1 MMSRG
6 LVIKNTGSLF
16 LVQLEDGSIVETNLR
31 GRFRLKGIRSTNPV
45 VVGDVVGV
53 EGESIVEIEP
63 RKNYIIRKSSNLS
76 KESHILASNIDQVFL
91 VVTIKKPETP
101 FEFIDRFLL
110 TANAYHIPVVIV
122 LNKVDILDDDE
133 MVLADAIKGLYQQ
146 NLGYKVI
153 FSSVLTG
160 EGVEEVRLMLKDKL
174 SLFSG
179 NSGVGKSSL
188 LNALDPS
195 LDLKVGDVSRQHQT
209 GMHTTTYSEVFSIAD
224 GKVIDS
230 PGIKGF
236 GIIDMEASDISKFFP
251 DIAHYARNC
260 RFDDCK
266 HINEPNCAVL
276 EALEQQKIAVS
287 RYNSYKSILL
297 DLDEKKYR

>member
-1 MMSRG
+1 MSKG

-16 LVQLEDGSIVETNLR
+16 LVQLEDGTIVETNLR

-45 VVGDVVGV
+45 VVGDVVEV
-53 EGESIVEIEP
+53 DGESIVAIES

-76 KESHILASNIDQVFL
+76 KESHILAANIDQVFL

-122 LNKVDILDDDE
+122 LNKVDILDEDE
-133 MVLADAIKGLYQQ
+133 MALAEAIKGLYEK

-153 FSSVLTG
+153 FSSTMSG
-160 EGVEEVRLMLKDKL
+160 EGVVEVKEMLAGKL

-188 LNALDPS
+188 LNVLEPS
-195 LDLKVGDVSRQHQT
+195 LGLKVGDVSRQHQT
-209 GMHTTTYSEVFSIAD
+209 GMHTTTYSEVFDIAG

-236 GIIDMEASDISKFFP
+236 GIIDMEAAEISKFFP
-251 DIAHYARNC
+251 DIAKFALEC

-266 HINEPNCAVL
+266 HLNEPSCAVL
-276 EALEQQKIAVS
+276 KALEEQKIAAS

>member
-1 MMSRG
+1 MSKG

-16 LVQLEDGSIVETNLR
+16 LVQLEDGTIVETNLR

-45 VVGDVVGV
+45 VVGDMVQVD
-53 EGESIVEIEP
+53 GESIVGIEP

-76 KESHILASNIDQVFL
+76 KESHILAANIDQVFL

-122 LNKVDILDDDE
+122 LNKVDILDEDE
-133 MVLADAIKGLYQQ
+133 MALAEAIKGLYEK

-153 FSSVLTG
+153 FSSTVTG
-160 EGVEEVRLMLKDKL
+160 EGVVEVKEMLAGKL

-188 LNALDPS
+188 LNVLEPS
-195 LDLKVGDVSRQHQT
+195 LGLKVGDVSRQHQT
-209 GMHTTTYSEVFSIAD
+209 GMHTTTYSEVFDIAG

-236 GIIDMEASDISKFFP
+236 GIIDMEAAEISKFFP
-251 DIAHYARNC
+251 DIAKFALEC

-266 HINEPNCAVL
+266 HLNEPSCAVL
-276 EALEQQKIAVS
+276 KALEEQKIAAS

>member
-1 MMSRG
+1 MCKG

-16 LVQLEDGSIVETNLR
+16 LVRLEDGSVVETSLR

-45 VVGDVVGV
+45 VVGDIVKV
-53 EGESIVEIEP
+53 EGESIVDIEP

-76 KESHILASNIDQVFL
+76 KESHILAANIDQVFL

-122 LNKVDILDDDE
+122 LNKVDILEEDE
-133 MVLADAIKGLYQQ
+133 MALAEAIKGLYDK
-146 NLGYKVI
+146 NLGYKVV
-153 FSSVLTG
+153 FSSTVTG
-160 EGVEEVRLMLKDKL
+160 EGVEEVKVMLKDKL

-188 LNALDPS
+188 LNMLEPS
-195 LDLKVGDVSRQHQT
+195 LALKVGDVSKQHQT
-209 GMHTTTYSEVFSIAD
+209 GMHTTTYSEVFDIAD

-236 GIIDMEASDISKFFP
+236 GIIDMEAAEISKFFP
-251 DIAHYARNC
+251 DIAKYALEC

-276 EALEQQKIAVS
+276 RAVDIS
-287 RYNSYKSILL
+287 ASADTR
-297 DLDEKKYR
+297 RH

>member
-1 MMSRG
+1 MSRG

-16 LVQLEDGSIVETNLR
+16 LVQLEDRSVVETNLR

-45 VVGDVVGV
+45 VVGDMVQVD
-53 EGESIVEIEP
+53 GESIVAIEP

-76 KESHILASNIDQVFL
+76 KESHILAANIDQVFL

-122 LNKVDILDDDE
+122 LNKVDILDEDE
-133 MVLADAIKGLYQQ
+133 MALAGAIKTLYEA
-146 NLGYKVI
+146 NLGYKVV
-153 FSSVLTG
+153 FSSTVTG
-160 EGVEEVRLMLKDKL
+160 EGVEEVKAMLKGKL

-188 LNALDPS
+188 LNVLQPS
-195 LDLKVGDVSRQHQT
+195 LGLKVGDVSRQHQT
-209 GMHTTTYSEVFSIAD
+209 GMHTTTYSEVFDIAE

-236 GIIDMEASDISKFFP
+236 GIIDMEAAEISKFFP
-251 DIAHYARNC
+251 DIAKFALEC

-266 HINEPNCAVL
+266 HINEPSCAVL
-276 EALEQQKIAVS
+276 KALEEQKIAMS

>member
-1 MMSRG
+1 MAKG

-16 LVQLEDGSIVETNLR
+16 LVQLEDGSVVETSLR
-31 GRFRLKGIRSTNPV
+31 GKFRLKGIRSTNPV
-45 VVGDVVGV
+45 VVGDIVNVD
-53 EGESIVEIEP
+53 GESIVDIEP

-76 KESHILASNIDQVFL
+76 KESHILAANIDQVFL

-122 LNKVDILDDDE
+122 LNKMDILDEDE
-133 MVLADAIKGLYQQ
+133 LALANAIKGLYET
-146 NLGYKVI
+146 NLGYKVVL
-153 FSSVLTG
+153 SSTVTG
-160 EGVEEVRLMLKDKL
+160 EGVEEVKAMLNGKL

-188 LNALDPS
+188 LNMLEPS
-195 LDLKVGDVSRQHQT
+195 LALKVGDVSKQHQT
-209 GMHTTTYSEVFSIAD
+209 GMHTTTYSEVFDIAE

-236 GIIDMEASDISKFFP
+236 GIIDMEAAEISKFFP
-251 DIAHYARNC
+251 DIAKYALEC

-276 EALEQQKIAVS
+276 KALKEQKIAVS

>member
-1 MMSRG
+1 MSRG

-45 VVGDVVGV
+45 VVGDMVQVD
-53 EGESIVEIEP
+53 GESIVEIEP

-122 LNKVDILDDDE
+122 LNKVDILDEDE
-133 MVLADAIKGLYQQ
+133 MALAGAIKALYEA
-146 NLGYKVI
+146 NLGYKVV
-153 FSSVLTG
+153 FSSTVTG
-160 EGVEEVRLMLKDKL
+160 EGVQEVKAMLHGKL

-188 LNALDPS
+188 LNMLEPS
-195 LDLKVGDVSRQHQT
+195 LSLKVGDVSRQHQT
-209 GMHTTTYSEVFSIAD
+209 GMHTTTYSEVFDIAE

-266 HINEPNCAVL
+266 HVNEPNCAVL

>member
-1 MMSRG
+1 MSKG

-16 LVQLEDGSIVETNLR
+16 LVELEDGSVVETNLR

-45 VVGDVVGV
+45 VVGDIVQVD
-53 EGESIVEIEP
+53 GESIVSIEP

-76 KESHILASNIDQVFL
+76 KESHILAANIDQVFL

-122 LNKVDILDDDE
+122 LNKVDILDEDE
-133 MVLADAIKGLYQQ
+133 LALAEAIKGLYEK
-146 NLGYKVI
+146 NLGYKVV
-153 FSSVLTG
+153 FSSTVNG
-160 EGVEEVRLMLKDKL
+160 DGVEEIKQMVEGKL

-188 LNALDPS
+188 LNVLEPS
-195 LDLKVGDVSRQHQT
+195 LGLKVGDVSRQHQT
-209 GMHTTTYSEVFSIAD
+209 GMHTTTYSEVFDIAG

-236 GIIDMEASDISKFFP
+236 GIIDMEAAEISKFFP
-251 DIAHYARNC
+251 DIAKFALEC

-266 HINEPNCAVL
+266 HVNEPSCAVL
-276 EALEQQKIAVS
+276 KALEEQKIALS

>member
-1 MMSRG
+1 MSKG

-16 LVQLEDGSIVETNLR
+16 LVELEDGSVVETNLR

-45 VVGDVVGV
+45 VVGDIVQVD
-53 EGESIVEIEP
+53 GESIVSIEP

-76 KESHILASNIDQVFL
+76 KESHILAANIDQVFL

-122 LNKVDILDDDE
+122 LNKVDILDEDE
-133 MVLADAIKGLYQQ
+133 LALAEAIKGLYEK
-146 NLGYKVI
+146 NLGYKVVY
-153 FSSVLTG
+153 SSTVNG
-160 EGVEEVRLMLKDKL
+160 DGVEEIKQMLEGKL

-188 LNALDPS
+188 LNVLEPS
-195 LDLKVGDVSRQHQT
+195 LGLKVGDVSRQHQT
-209 GMHTTTYSEVFSIAD
+209 GMHTTTYSEVFDIAG

-236 GIIDMEASDISKFFP
+236 GIIDMEAAEISKFFP
-251 DIAHYARNC
+251 DIAKFALEC

-266 HINEPNCAVL
+266 HVNEPSCAVL
-276 EALEQQKIAVS
+276 KALEEQKIALS

>member
-1 MMSRG
+1 MSRG

-16 LVQLEDGSIVETNLR
+16 LVQLEDGSLVETNLR

-45 VVGDVVGV
+45 VVGDIVQVD
-53 EGESIVEIEP
+53 GESIVAIEP

-76 KESHILASNIDQVFL
+76 KESHILAANIDQVFL

-133 MVLADAIKGLYQQ
+133 LALAEAIKGLYEN
-146 NLGYKVI
+146 NLGYKVV
-153 FSSVLTG
+153 FSSTVTG
-160 EGVEEVRLMLKDKL
+160 EGVDEIKAMLKGKL

-188 LNALDPS
+188 LNVLEPS
-195 LDLKVGDVSRQHQT
+195 LGLKVGDVSRQHQT
-209 GMHTTTYSEVFSIAD
+209 GMHTTTYSEVFDIAE

-236 GIIDMEASDISKFFP
+236 GIIDMEAAEISKFFP
-251 DIAHYARNC
+251 DIAKFALEC

-266 HINEPNCAVL
+266 HINEPSCAVL
-276 EALEQQKIAVS
+276 KALEEQKIAMS

>member
-1 MMSRG
+1 MSRG

-133 MVLADAIKGLYQQ
+133 MVLADAIKALYQQ

>member
-1 MMSRG
+1 MSRG

-188 LNALDPS
+188 LNALDSS

-251 DIAHYARNC
+251 DIAYYARNC

>member
-1 MMSRG
+1 MSRG

-16 LVQLEDGSIVETNLR
+16 LVQLEDGSLVETNLR

-45 VVGDVVGV
+45 VVGDMVQVD
-53 EGESIVEIEP
+53 GESIVAIEP

-76 KESHILASNIDQVFL
+76 KESHILAANIDQVFL

-122 LNKVDILDDDE
+122 LNKVDILDEDE
-133 MVLADAIKGLYQQ
+133 LALAEAIKGLYEK
-146 NLGYKVI
+146 NLGYKVV
-153 FSSVLTG
+153 FSSTVNG
-160 EGVEEVRLMLKDKL
+160 DGVEEIKQMLEGKL

-188 LNALDPS
+188 LNVLEPS
-195 LDLKVGDVSRQHQT
+195 LGLKVGDVSRQHQT
-209 GMHTTTYSEVFSIAD
+209 GMHTTTYSEVFDIAG

-236 GIIDMEASDISKFFP
+236 GIIDMEAAEISKFFP
-251 DIAHYARNC
+251 DIAKFALEC

-266 HINEPNCAVL
+266 HVNEPSCAVL
-276 EALEQQKIAVS
+276 KALEEQKIALS

>member
-1 MMSRG
+1 MSRG

-76 KESHILASNIDQVFL
+76 KESHILASNIDQLFL

>member
-1 MMSRG
+1 MSKG

-16 LVQLEDGSIVETNLR
+16 LVEREDGSRVETSLR
-31 GRFRLKGIRSTNPV
+31 GRFRLNGIRSTNPV
-45 VVGDVVGV
+45 VVGDIV
-53 EGESIVEIEP
+53 EVDGESIVGIEP

-76 KESHILASNIDQVFL
+76 KESHILAANIDQVFL

-122 LNKVDILDDDE
+122 LNKVDILDEDE
-133 MVLADAIKGLYQQ
+133 MALAGAIKGLYEN
-146 NLGYKVI
+146 NLGYKVV
-153 FSSVLTG
+153 FSSTVTG
-160 EGVEEVRLMLKDKL
+160 EGVEKVKAMLNGKL

-188 LNALDPS
+188 LNMLEPS
-195 LDLKVGDVSRQHQT
+195 LALKVGDVSKQHQT
-209 GMHTTTYSEVFSIAD
+209 GMHTTTYSEVFDIAE

-236 GIIDMEASDISKFFP
+236 GIIDMGAAEISKFFP
-251 DIAHYARNC
+251 DIAKFALEC

-276 EALEQQKIAVS
+276 KALDEQKIALS

>member
-1 MMSRG
+1 MSKG

-16 LVQLEDGSIVETNLR
+16 LVQLEDGTIVETNLR

-45 VVGDVVGV
+45 VVGDMV
-53 EGESIVEIEP
+53 EVDGESIVAIEP

-76 KESHILASNIDQVFL
+76 KESHILAANIDQVFL

-122 LNKVDILDDDE
+122 LNKVDILDEDE
-133 MVLADAIKGLYQQ
+133 MALAEAIKGLYET
-146 NLGYKVI
+146 NLGYKVV
-153 FSSVLTG
+153 FSSTVTG
-160 EGVEEVRLMLKDKL
+160 EGVVEVKEMLAGKL

-188 LNALDPS
+188 LNVLEPS
-195 LDLKVGDVSRQHQT
+195 LGLKVGDVSRQHQT
-209 GMHTTTYSEVFSIAD
+209 GMHTTTYSEVFDIAE

-236 GIIDMEASDISKFFP
+236 GIIDMEAAEISKFFP
-251 DIAHYARNC
+251 DIAKFALEC

-266 HINEPNCAVL
+266 HLNEPSCAVL
-276 EALEQQKIAVS
+276 EALEDQKIAAS

>member
-1 MMSRG
+1 MSRG

-16 LVQLEDGSIVETNLR
+16 LVQLEDGSLVETNLR

-45 VVGDVVGV
+45 VVGDMVQVD
-53 EGESIVEIEP
+53 GESIVAIEP

-76 KESHILASNIDQVFL
+76 KESHILAANIDQVFL

-122 LNKVDILDDDE
+122 LNKVDILDEDE
-133 MVLADAIKGLYQQ
+133 MALAGAIKALYEA
-146 NLGYKVI
+146 NLGYKVV
-153 FSSVLTG
+153 FSSTVTG
-160 EGVEEVRLMLKDKL
+160 EGVEEVKAMLKGKL

-188 LNALDPS
+188 LNVLQPS
-195 LDLKVGDVSRQHQT
+195 LGLKVGDVSRQHQT
-209 GMHTTTYSEVFSIAD
+209 GMHTTTYSEVFDIAE

-236 GIIDMEASDISKFFP
+236 GIIDMEATEISKFFP
-251 DIAHYARNC
+251 DIAKFALEC

-266 HINEPNCAVL
+266 HINEPSCAVL
-276 EALEQQKIAVS
+276 KALEEQKIAMS

>member
-1 MMSRG
+1 MSRG

-16 LVQLEDGSIVETNLR
+16 LVELEDGSVVETSLR

-45 VVGDVVGV
+45 VVGDIVTV
-53 EGESIVEIEP
+53 EGETIVDIEA

-76 KESHILASNIDQVFL
+76 KESHILAANIDQVFL

-122 LNKVDILDDDE
+122 LNKVDILDEDE
-133 MVLADAIKGLYQQ
+133 MALAKAIKALYEN
-146 NLGYKVI
+146 NLGYKVV
-153 FSSVLTG
+153 FSSTVTG
-160 EGVEEVRLMLKDKL
+160 VGVQEVKSMLNGKL

-188 LNALDPS
+188 LNMLEPS
-195 LDLKVGDVSRQHQT
+195 LELKVGDVSKQHQT
-209 GMHTTTYSEVFSIAD
+209 GMHTTTYSEVFDIAG

-236 GIIDMEASDISKFFP
+236 GIIDMEAAEISKFFP
-251 DIAHYARNC
+251 DIAKYALEC

-276 EALEQQKIAVS
+276 KALEEQKIAAS

>member
-1 MMSRG
+1 MSRG

-188 LNALDPS
+188 LNALEPS

-236 GIIDMEASDISKFFP
+236 GIIDMEASDISKYFP

>member
-1 MMSRG
+1 MSRG

-188 LNALDPS
+188 LNALEPS

>member
-1 MMSRG
+1 MSKG

-16 LVQLEDGSIVETNLR
+16 LVELEDGSVVETSLR

-45 VVGDVVGV
+45 VVGDIVTV
-53 EGESIVEIEP
+53 EGETIVDIQP

-76 KESHILASNIDQVFL
+76 KESHILAANIDQVFL

-122 LNKVDILDDDE
+122 LNKMDILDEDE
-133 MVLADAIKGLYQQ
+133 LALANAIKGLYET
-146 NLGYKVI
+146 NLGYKVVL
-153 FSSVLTG
+153 SSTVTG
-160 EGVEEVRLMLKDKL
+160 EGVEEVKAMLNGKL

-188 LNALDPS
+188 LNMLEPS
-195 LDLKVGDVSRQHQT
+195 LALKVGDVSKQHQT
-209 GMHTTTYSEVFSIAD
+209 GMHTTTYSEVFDIAE

-236 GIIDMEASDISKFFP
+236 GIIDMEAAEISKFFP
-251 DIAHYARNC
+251 DIAKYALEC

-276 EALEQQKIAVS
+276 KALKEQKIAVS

>member
-1 MMSRG
+1 MSKG

-16 LVQLEDGSIVETNLR
+16 LVQLEDGSVVETNLR

-45 VVGDVVGV
+45 VVGDIVDV
-53 EGESIVEIEP
+53 EGESIVGIEP

-76 KESHILASNIDQVFL
+76 KESHILAANIDQVFL

-122 LNKVDILDDDE
+122 LNKVDILDE
-133 MVLADAIKGLYQQ
+133 EELALAGAIKGLYEK
-146 NLGYKVI
+146 NLGYKVV
-153 FSSVLTG
+153 FSSTLNG
-160 EGVEEVRLMLKDKL
+160 EGVDEIKQMLKGKL

-188 LNALDPS
+188 LNVLEPS
-195 LDLKVGDVSRQHQT
+195 LGLKVGDVSRQHQT
-209 GMHTTTYSEVFSIAD
+209 GMHTTTYSEVFDIAG

-236 GIIDMEASDISKFFP
+236 GIIDMEAAEISKFFP
-251 DIAHYARNC
+251 DIARFALEC

-266 HINEPNCAVL
+266 HINEPSCAVL
-276 EALEQQKIAVS
+276 KALEEQKIAQS

>member
-1 MMSRG
+1 MSRG

-16 LVQLEDGSIVETNLR
+16 LVQLEDGSLVETNLR

-45 VVGDVVGV
+45 VVGDVVQV
-53 EGESIVEIEP
+53 DGESIVAIEP

-76 KESHILASNIDQVFL
+76 KESHILAANIDQVFL

-122 LNKVDILDDDE
+122 LNKVDILDEDE
-133 MVLADAIKGLYQQ
+133 MALASAIKALYEA
-146 NLGYKVI
+146 NLGYKVV
-153 FSSVLTG
+153 FSSTVTG
-160 EGVEEVRLMLKDKL
+160 EGVEEVKAMLKGKL

-188 LNALDPS
+188 LNMLDPS
-195 LDLKVGDVSRQHQT
+195 LCLKVGDVSRQHQT
-209 GMHTTTYSEVFSIAD
+209 GMHTTTYSEVFDIAG

-236 GIIDMEASDISKFFP
+236 GIIDMEAAEISKFFP
-251 DIAHYARNC
+251 DIAKFALEC

-266 HINEPNCAVL
+266 HINEPSCAVL
-276 EALEQQKIAVS
+276 KALEEQKIAMS

>member
-1 MMSRG
+1 MSKG

-16 LVQLEDGSIVETNLR
+16 LVQLEDGAIVETNLR

-45 VVGDVVGV
+45 VVGDVVEV
-53 EGESIVEIEP
+53 DGESIVAIEP

-76 KESHILASNIDQVFL
+76 KESHILAANIDQVFL

-122 LNKVDILDDDE
+122 LNKVDILDEDE
-133 MVLADAIKGLYQQ
+133 MALAEAIKGLYEK

-153 FSSVLTG
+153 FSSTVSG
-160 EGVEEVRLMLKDKL
+160 EGVVEVKEMLAGKL

-188 LNALDPS
+188 LNVLEPS
-195 LDLKVGDVSRQHQT
+195 LGLKVGDVSRQHQT
-209 GMHTTTYSEVFSIAD
+209 GMHTTTYSEVFDIAG

-236 GIIDMEASDISKFFP
+236 GIIDMEAAEISKFFP
-251 DIAHYARNC
+251 DIAKFALEC

-266 HINEPNCAVL
+266 HLNEPSCAVL
-276 EALEQQKIAVS
+276 KALEEQKIAAS

>member
-1 MMSRG
+1 MSKG

-16 LVQLEDGSIVETNLR
+16 LVELEDGSVVETNLR

-45 VVGDVVGV
+45 VVGDIVQVD
-53 EGESIVEIEP
+53 GESIVSIEP

-76 KESHILASNIDQVFL
+76 KESHILAANIDQVFL

-122 LNKVDILDDDE
+122 LNKVDILDEDE
-133 MVLADAIKGLYQQ
+133 LALAEAIKGLYEK
-146 NLGYKVI
+146 NLGYKVV
-153 FSSVLTG
+153 FSSTVNG
-160 EGVEEVRLMLKDKL
+160 DGVEDIKQMLEGKL

-188 LNALDPS
+188 LNVLEPS
-195 LDLKVGDVSRQHQT
+195 LGLKVGDVSRQHQT
-209 GMHTTTYSEVFSIAD
+209 GMHTTTYSEVFDIAG

-236 GIIDMEASDISKFFP
+236 GIIDMEAAEISKFFP
-251 DIAHYARNC
+251 DIAKFALEC

-266 HINEPNCAVL
+266 HVNEPSCAVL
-276 EALEQQKIAVS
+276 KALEEQKIALS

>member
-1 MMSRG
+1 MSKG

-16 LVQLEDGSIVETNLR
+16 LVQLEDGTIVETNLR
-31 GRFRLKGIRSTNPV
+31 GRFRLKGISSTIPV
-45 VVGDVVGV
+45 VVGDMVQVD
-53 EGESIVEIEP
+53 GESIVAIEP

-76 KESHILASNIDQVFL
+76 KESHILAANIDQVFL

-122 LNKVDILDDDE
+122 LNKVDILDEDE
-133 MVLADAIKGLYQQ
+133 MALAEAIKGLYET
-146 NLGYKVI
+146 NLGYKVV
-153 FSSVLTG
+153 FSSTVSG
-160 EGVEEVRLMLKDKL
+160 EGVAEVKEMLSGKL

-188 LNALDPS
+188 LNVLEPS
-195 LDLKVGDVSRQHQT
+195 LGLKVGDVSRQHQT
-209 GMHTTTYSEVFSIAD
+209 GMHTTTYSEVFDIAE
-224 GKVIDS
+224 GKVLDS

-236 GIIDMEASDISKFFP
+236 GIIDMEAAEISKFFP
-251 DIAHYARNC
+251 DIAKFALEC

-266 HINEPNCAVL
+266 HLNEPSCAVL
-276 EALEQQKIAVS
+276 KALEEQKIAAS

>member
-1 MMSRG
+1 MSRG

-16 LVQLEDGSIVETNLR
+16 LVQLEDGSLVETNLR

-45 VVGDVVGV
+45 VVGDMVQVD
-53 EGESIVEIEP
+53 GESIVAIEP

-76 KESHILASNIDQVFL
+76 KESHILAANIDQVFL

-122 LNKVDILDDDE
+122 LNKVDILDEDE
-133 MVLADAIKGLYQQ
+133 MALAGAIKALYEA
-146 NLGYKVI
+146 NLGYKVV
-153 FSSVLTG
+153 FSSTVTG
-160 EGVEEVRLMLKDKL
+160 EGVEEVKAMLKGKL

-188 LNALDPS
+188 LNLLQPS
-195 LDLKVGDVSRQHQT
+195 LGLKVGDVSRQHQT
-209 GMHTTTYSEVFSIAD
+209 GMHTTTYSEVFDIAE

-236 GIIDMEASDISKFFP
+236 GIIDMEAAEISKFFP
-251 DIAHYARNC
+251 DIAKFALEC

-266 HINEPNCAVL
+266 HINEPSCAVL
-276 EALEQQKIAVS
+276 KALEEQKIAMS

>member
-1 MMSRG
+1 MSRG

-16 LVQLEDGSIVETNLR
+16 LVQLEDGSLVETNLR

-45 VVGDVVGV
+45 VVGDIVQVD
-53 EGESIVEIEP
+53 GESIVAIEP

-76 KESHILASNIDQVFL
+76 KESHILAANIDQVFL

-133 MVLADAIKGLYQQ
+133 LALAEAIKGLYEN
-146 NLGYKVI
+146 NLGYKVV
-153 FSSVLTG
+153 FSSTVTG
-160 EGVEEVRLMLKDKL
+160 EGVDEIKAMLKGKL

-188 LNALDPS
+188 LNVLEPS
-195 LDLKVGDVSRQHQT
+195 LGLKVGDVSRQHQT
-209 GMHTTTYSEVFSIAD
+209 GMHTTTYSEVFDIAE

-230 PGIKGF
+230 PGLKGF
-236 GIIDMEASDISKFFP
+236 GIIDMEAAEISKFFP
-251 DIAHYARNC
+251 DIAKFALEC

-266 HINEPNCAVL
+266 HINEPSCAVL
-276 EALEQQKIAVS
+276 KALEEQKIAMS

>member
-1 MMSRG
+1 MSKG

-16 LVQLEDGSIVETNLR
+16 LVELEDGSVVETSLR

-45 VVGDVVGV
+45 VVGDIVTV
-53 EGESIVEIEP
+53 EGETIVDIQP

-76 KESHILASNIDQVFL
+76 KESHILAANIDQVFL

-122 LNKVDILDDDE
+122 LNKVDILDEDE
-133 MVLADAIKGLYQQ
+133 MALAKAIKALYE
-146 NLGYKVI
+146 NDLGYKVV
-153 FSSVLTG
+153 FSSTVTG
-160 EGVEEVRLMLKDKL
+160 VGVQEVKSMLNGKL

-188 LNALDPS
+188 LNMLEPS
-195 LDLKVGDVSRQHQT
+195 LELKVGDVSKQHQT
-209 GMHTTTYSEVFSIAD
+209 GMHTTTYSEVFDIAE

-236 GIIDMEASDISKFFP
+236 GIIDMEAAEISKFFP
-251 DIAHYARNC
+251 DIAKYALEC

-276 EALEQQKIAVS
+276 KALEEQKIAAS

>member
-1 MMSRG
+1 MAKG

-16 LVQLEDGSIVETNLR
+16 LVQLEDGSVVETSLR

-45 VVGDVVGV
+45 VVGDIV
-53 EGESIVEIEP
+53 EVDGESIVNIEP

-76 KESHILASNIDQVFL
+76 KESHILAANIDQVFL

-122 LNKVDILDDDE
+122 LNKVDILDEDE
-133 MVLADAIKGLYQQ
+133 MALAKAIKALYEK
-146 NLGYKVI
+146 NLGYKVV
-153 FSSVLTG
+153 FSSTVTG
-160 EGVEEVRLMLKDKL
+160 EGVDEVKSMLNAKL

-188 LNALDPS
+188 LNMLEPS
-195 LDLKVGDVSRQHQT
+195 LALKVGDVSKQHQT
-209 GMHTTTYSEVFSIAD
+209 GMHTTTYSEVFDIAE

-236 GIIDMEASDISKFFP
+236 GIIDMEAAEISKFFP
-251 DIAHYARNC
+251 DIAKYALEC

-276 EALEQQKIAVS
+276 KALEEQKIAAS

>member
-1 MMSRG
+1 MAKG

-16 LVQLEDGSIVETNLR
+16 LVQLEDGSVVETSLR

-45 VVGDVVGV
+45 VVGDIV
-53 EGESIVEIEP
+53 EVDGESIVNIEP

-76 KESHILASNIDQVFL
+76 KESHILAANIDQVFL

-122 LNKVDILDDDE
+122 LNKVDILDEDE
-133 MVLADAIKGLYQQ
+133 MALAEAIKWLYEQ
-146 NLGYKVI
+146 NLGYKVVL
-153 FSSVLTG
+153 SSTVTAA
-160 EGVEEVRLMLKDKL
+160 GVEEVKAMLKDKL

-188 LNALDPS
+188 LNMLEPS
-195 LDLKVGDVSRQHQT
+195 LSLKVGDVSRQHQT
-209 GMHTTTYSEVFSIAD
+209 GMHTTTYSEVFDIAG

-236 GIIDMEASDISKFFP
+236 GIIDMEAAEISKFFP
-251 DIAHYARNC
+251 DIAKYALEC

-276 EALEQQKIAVS
+276 KALEEKKIALS

>member
-1 MMSRG
+1 MSRG

-16 LVQLEDGSIVETNLR
+16 LVQLEDGSVVETNLR

-45 VVGDVVGV
+45 VVGDMVQVD
-53 EGESIVEIEP
+53 GESIVDIEP

-122 LNKVDILDDDE
+122 LNKVDILDEDE
-133 MVLADAIKGLYQQ
+133 MALAGAIKALYET
-146 NLGYKVI
+146 NLGCKVV
-153 FSSVLTG
+153 FSSTVTG
-160 EGVEEVRLMLKDKL
+160 EGVQEVRAMLHGKL

-188 LNALDPS
+188 LNMLEPS
-195 LDLKVGDVSRQHQT
+195 LSLKVGDVSRQHQT
-209 GMHTTTYSEVFSIAD
+209 GMHTTTYSEVFDIAG

-236 GIIDMEASDISKFFP
+236 GIIDMEAAEIGKFFP
-251 DIAHYARNC
+251 DIARFALEC

-266 HINEPNCAVL
+266 HINEPSCAVL
-276 EALEQQKIAVS
+276 KALEEQKIAQS

>member
-1 MMSRG
+1 MSRG

-16 LVQLEDGSIVETNLR
+16 LVQLEDGSLVETNLR

-45 VVGDVVGV
+45 VVGDMVQVD
-53 EGESIVEIEP
+53 GESIVAIEP

-76 KESHILASNIDQVFL
+76 KESHILAANIDQVFL

-110 TANAYHIPVVIV
+110 TANAYHIRVVIV
-122 LNKVDILDDDE
+122 LNKVDILDEDE
-133 MVLADAIKGLYQQ
+133 MALAGAIKALYEA
-146 NLGYKVI
+146 NLGYKVV
-153 FSSVLTG
+153 FSSTVTG
-160 EGVEEVRLMLKDKL
+160 EGVEEVKAMLKGKL

-188 LNALDPS
+188 LNMLDPS
-195 LDLKVGDVSRQHQT
+195 LGLKVGDVSRQHQT
-209 GMHTTTYSEVFSIAD
+209 GMHTTTYSEVFDIAE

-236 GIIDMEASDISKFFP
+236 GIIDMEAAEISKFFP
-251 DIAHYARNC
+251 DIAKFALEC

-266 HINEPNCAVL
+266 HINEPSCAVL
-276 EALEQQKIAVS
+276 KALEEQKIAMS

>member
-1 MMSRG
+1 MSKG

-16 LVQLEDGSIVETNLR
+16 LVQLEDGSLVETNLR

-45 VVGDVVGV
+45 VVGDMVQVD
-53 EGESIVEIEP
+53 GESIVAIEP

-76 KESHILASNIDQVFL
+76 KESHILAANIDQVFL

-122 LNKVDILDDDE
+122 LNKVDILDEDE
-133 MVLADAIKGLYQQ
+133 MALAGAIKALYEA
-146 NLGYKVI
+146 NLGYKVV
-153 FSSVLTG
+153 FSSTETG
-160 EGVEEVRLMLKDKL
+160 EGVEEVKAMLKGKL

-188 LNALDPS
+188 LNVLQPS
-195 LDLKVGDVSRQHQT
+195 LGLKVGDVSRQHQT
-209 GMHTTTYSEVFSIAD
+209 GMHTTTYSEVFDIAE

-236 GIIDMEASDISKFFP
+236 GIIDMEAAEISKFFP
-251 DIAHYARNC
+251 DIAKFALEC

-266 HINEPNCAVL
+266 HINEPSCAVL
-276 EALEQQKIAVS
+276 KALEEQKIAMS

>member
-1 MMSRG
+1 MSKG

-16 LVQLEDGSIVETNLR
+16 LVQLEDGTIVETNLR

-45 VVGDVVGV
+45 VVGDMVQVD
-53 EGESIVEIEP
+53 GESIVAIEP

-76 KESHILASNIDQVFL
+76 KESHILAANIDQVFL

-122 LNKVDILDDDE
+122 LNKVDILDEDE
-133 MVLADAIKGLYQQ
+133 MALAEAIKGLYEK

-153 FSSVLTG
+153 FSSTVTG
-160 EGVEEVRLMLKDKL
+160 EGVVEVKEMLSGKL

-188 LNALDPS
+188 LNVLEPS
-195 LDLKVGDVSRQHQT
+195 LGLKVGDVSRQHQT
-209 GMHTTTYSEVFSIAD
+209 GMHTTTYSEVFDIAG

-236 GIIDMEASDISKFFP
+236 GIIDMEAAEISKFFP
-251 DIAHYARNC
+251 DIAKFALEC

-266 HINEPNCAVL
+266 HLNEPSCAVL
-276 EALEQQKIAVS
+276 KALEEQKIAAS

>member
-1 MMSRG
+1 MAKG

-16 LVQLEDGSIVETNLR
+16 LVQLEDGSVVETSLR

-45 VVGDVVGV
+45 VVGDVVQV
-53 EGESIVEIEP
+53 DGESIVDIEP

-76 KESHILASNIDQVFL
+76 KESHILAANIDQVFL

-122 LNKVDILDDDE
+122 LNKVDILDEDE
-133 MVLADAIKGLYQQ
+133 MALAEAIKWLYEQ
-146 NLGYKVI
+146 NLGYKVV
-153 FSSVLTG
+153 FSSTVTAA
-160 EGVEEVRLMLKDKL
+160 GVEEVKVMLKDKL

-188 LNALDPS
+188 LNMLEPS
-195 LDLKVGDVSRQHQT
+195 LSLKVGDVSRQHQT
-209 GMHTTTYSEVFSIAD
+209 GMHTTTYSEVFDIAE

-236 GIIDMEASDISKFFP
+236 GIIDMEAAEISKFFP
-251 DIAHYARNC
+251 DIAKYALEC

-276 EALEQQKIAVS
+276 KALEEQKIALS

>member
-1 MMSRG
+1 MTKG

-16 LVQLEDGSIVETNLR
+16 LVQLEDGSVVETSLR

-45 VVGDVVGV
+45 VVGDIVSV
-53 EGESIVEIEP
+53 EGESIVNIEP

-76 KESHILASNIDQVFL
+76 KESHILAANIDQVFL

-122 LNKVDILDDDE
+122 LNKVDILDEDE
-133 MVLADAIKGLYQQ
+133 MALAKAIKALYEK
-146 NLGYKVI
+146 NLGYKVV
-153 FSSVLTG
+153 FSSTVTG
-160 EGVEEVRLMLKDKL
+160 EGVDEVKSMLNAKL

-188 LNALDPS
+188 LNMLEPS
-195 LDLKVGDVSRQHQT
+195 LALKVGDVSKQHQT
-209 GMHTTTYSEVFSIAD
+209 GMHTTTYSEVFDIAE

-236 GIIDMEASDISKFFP
+236 GIIDMEAAEISKFFP
-251 DIAHYARNC
+251 DIAKYALEC

-276 EALEQQKIAVS
+276 KALEEQKIAAS